1 LALADVPHAFHPDS
15 EEEVRVAIAY
25 YFRELG
31 FEADEM
37 SFEDRFSIQLGHTSL
52 ELGVTPKTTR
62 RSSRRRTRVAGRSD
76 LLLARYGQPLA
87 IVETKAPDHPLTEQ
101 DALQALSYA
110 RLLLDMAPY
119 AIVTNGRETRVYDT
133 FARTLDVLEVPTNSH
148 WYKNGQQVLSIGDD
162 LRFQAARTLIGIS
175 AQTLGLFCQKQV
187 SIALEDLKGS
197 AYERKPYIPEVY
209 LPRQDAVEQLT
220 SWFAADHPC
229 FAVVGDSGI
238 GKTTLLRAAAEHLLA
253 QGYFV
258 LFYSAGSLK
267 SDLETAICNDFVWEF
282 HCERGLAHIIERFE
296 EIARIHRKKLV
307 LFLDA
312 MDRFPGRPGALKAEL
327 LDLVSRLRRR
337 SVRLCLSC
345 KSFDWATFVID
356 DGRSYNRLATAIYPS
371 MQHPQAVLPPD
382 AHAVGTWLHEYTD
395 EELDQIFPKY
405 QHIFSLQG
413 PLQGSARKACHSP
426 LILRLFA
433 EIWSGRNEALPQE
446 ISQRELFEA
455 YWEVQL
461 SQVRHKLEAE
471 RWLSEVARIGVESG
485 ERQVGLTE
493 LRRHLP
499 SLDAQDETYQDLI
512 RSGLLVVNTDM
523 YGLSTLSFGLDT
535 LRSYVYALKVQEWP
549 QKVQRGRSQE
559 VATSLCQLLD
569 HPVGVEVVEFYVRAI
584 DHGETRLL
592 ADVALHDIYKFAQ
605 LIEILPGRSFVF
617 SSPPGDAQQQAF
629 LTHLTNFAIAYSDLS
644 RTYFPALCERIE
656 PYMKGEVGLWI
667 SGSMS
672 STMYQF
678 RGRTSARPEPL
689 LVLSPEVAQ
698 ALWHKQASPQIYN
711 EVRPGGSIHLDM
723 RELALVEHLPQ
734 KMAWERILSQIAQLF
749 VKRCLDETTSP
760 YILQER
766 IWQLLTEEP
775 AGFWGGVP
783 ITGQYW
789 QVFGLQTPE
798 EVQEVPIEELI
809 TRTQV
814 LIAQYMD
821 QYSDLIQQHGLNAFT
836 QGEPSWS
843 RWYVI
848 CIRKLRRLDYF
859 LRALQDKQSRIAC
872 PFWRLGTLFDYLRT
886 GDLAPT
892 IQIVQQLLP
901 SILQSYRTLVQ
912 QNVAEF
918 ADKFPLF
925 HHANAS
931 LLVEVAREPSHPTF
945 HSDFLKLVYAV
956 LPTSNLPDKF
966 LVYTCEERDSLMRIR
981 LRQKTLQGY
990 WTETSGVQGATFGQG
1005 KIEQRI
1011 GGRYID
1017 EPNAFFYF
1025 TQFPSH
1031 YPVLDQVYQL
1041 LGNELYNLLRGDYR
1055 DWHDIEAGKIN
1066 DEMLDWW
1073 ISGRP

>member
-1 LALADVPHAFHPDS
+1 LALADVPQAFQPDS
-15 EEEVRVAIAY
+15 EEEVRVAIAH

-37 SFEDRFSIQLGHTSL
+37 SFEDRFSIHLGHTSL

-62 RSSRRRTRVAGRSD
+62 RSSKRSARIAGRSD
-76 LLLARYGQPLA
+76 LLLARGGQPLA

-119 AIVTNGRETRVYDT
+119 AIVTNGGETRVYDT
-133 FARTLDVLEVPTNSH
+133 FARTLDVLEVPTNSL

-175 AQTLGLFCQKQV
+175 AQTLRSLCQKQV
-187 SIALEDLKGS
+187 SMALEDLKGS
-197 AYERKPYIPEVY
+197 AHERKPYIPEVY
-209 LPRQDAVEQLT
+209 LPRQDIVEQLT
-220 SWFAADHPC
+220 NWLVSDLPC

-238 GKTTLLRAAAEHLLA
+238 GKTTFLCAAAEYLLE

-282 HCERGLAHIIERFE
+282 HRERGLAHIIERFE
-296 EIARIHRKKLV
+296 ETARLHRKKLV

-312 MDRFPGRPGALKAEL
+312 LDRFPGKQEALKAEL
-327 LDLVSRLRRR
+327 LDFVSRLRRR

-371 MQHPQAVLPPD
+371 MQRPQAALPPD
-382 AHAVGTWLHEYTD
+382 AQAIGTWLHEYTD
-395 EELDQIFPKY
+395 EELDEIFPRY

-426 LILRLFA
+426 LILRLLA
-433 EIWSGRNEALPQE
+433 EIWSGRNEALPRE

-455 YWEVQL
+455 YWQVQL

-471 RWLSEVARIGVESG
+471 RWLSEVARISVESG

-493 LRRHLP
+493 LRQRLP
-499 SLDAQDETYQDLI
+499 SLDAQGETYQDLI
-512 RSGLLVVNTDM
+512 RTSLLVVNTDV
-523 YGLSTLSFGLDT
+523 YGLSTFSFGLDT
-535 LRSYVYALKVQEWP
+535 LRSYVYALKAQEWP
-549 QKVQRGRSQE
+549 QKVRRGRSRE
-559 VATSLCQLLD
+559 VAASLCQLLD
-569 HPVGVEVVEFYVRAI
+569 HPIGVEVVEFYVRAI

-592 ADVALHDIYKFAQ
+592 ADVALHDIYKFVR
-605 LIEILPGRSFVF
+605 LIELLPGRSFVF
-617 SSPPGDAQQQAF
+617 STPAGDAQQQAF
-629 LTHLTNFAIAYSDLS
+629 LTHLVNFAIAYSDLS

-678 RGRTSARPEPL
+678 RGRTSARPDPL
-689 LVLSPEVAQ
+689 LILAPEIAQ
-698 ALWHKQASPQIYN
+698 ALWHKQAPPQIYD
-711 EVRPGGSIHLDM
+711 EVRPGGRIHLDL
-723 RELALVEHLPQ
+723 RELALVKHLPQ
-734 KMAWERILSQIAQLF
+734 KMAWERILSQVAQLF
-749 VKRCLDETTSP
+749 VKRCLDEATAP
-760 YILQER
+760 CILQER

-783 ITGQYW
+783 ITGKYW
-789 QVFGLQTPE
+789 QVFGLRAPE
-798 EVQEVPIEELI
+798 EVQELPIEELVA
-809 TRTQV
+809 RTQA

-821 QYSDLIQQHGLNAFT
+821 QYSDLIQRHGLNAFT
-836 QGEPSWS
+836 QGEPAWS

-848 CIRKLRRLDYF
+848 YIRKLRRLDYF
-859 LRALQDKQSRIAC
+859 LHALQGKQSRIEC
-872 PFWRLGTLFDYLRT
+872 PTWRLNSLFDYLRT

-892 IQIVQQLLP
+892 IQTVQQLLP
-901 SILQSYRTLVQ
+901 SILQSYRALVQ

-925 HHANAS
+925 HYENAS
-931 LLVEVAREPSHPTF
+931 LLVEVAHEPSPPMF
-945 HSDFLKLVYAV
+945 RSDFLKLVYAV
-956 LPTSNLPDKF
+956 LPTATLPDKC
-966 LVYTCEERDSLMRIR
+966 LVYTCEEKDSLMHIR

-1011 GGRYID
+1011 GERDID

-1041 LGNELYNLLRGDYR
+1041 LGKELYNLLRGDYR
-1055 DWHDIEAGKIN
+1055 DWHDVESGKIN
-1066 DEMLDWW
+1066 DEMLDWL